1 MLAVYTSLT
10 CTAMYN
16 RIAIDWERAKNPKGR
31 RMVTESRGTVR
42 VARQVLIT
50 IVVNVALQIPGVV
63 HMAQVSDQWTR
74 FLGREIPK
82 NGVALTIKDNTVS
95 ADLYIVV
102 ATGVNIVD
110 VGSAIQNEVASAIEE
125 MVGMQVREVN
135 VYIQDVA

>member
-1 MLAVYTSLT
+1 
-10 CTAMYN
+10 
-16 RIAIDWERAKNPKGR
+16 
-31 RMVTESRGTVR
+31 MVTESLGTVR
-42 VARQVLIT
+42 IARQVLIT

-63 HMAQVSDQWTR
+63 HMAQVSDQCTR

-82 NGVALTIKDNTVS
+82 NGVALTIKDNAVS
-95 ADLYIVV
+95 ADLYVVV

-110 VGSAIQNEVASAIEE
+110 VGSAIQNEVASAFEE

>member
-1 MLAVYTSLT
+1 
-10 CTAMYN
+10 
-16 RIAIDWERAKNPKGR
+16 
-31 RMVTESRGTVR
+31 MVTESLGVVR
-42 VARQVLIT
+42 VARQVLVT
-50 IVVNVALQIPGVV
+50 IVVNAALQIPGAVR
-63 HMAQVSDQWTR
+63 MAQVSDQWTR

-102 ATGVNIVD
+102 AAGVNIVD

-135 VYIQDVA
+135 VYIQDVV

>member
-1 MLAVYTSLT
+1 MSIFAVYTRLSRTTMILT
-10 CTAMYN
+10 
-16 RIAIDWERAKNPKGR
+16 KGR
-31 RMVTESRGTVR
+31 RMVTESLGVVR
-42 VARQVLIT
+42 VARQVLVT
-50 IVVNVALQIPGVV
+50 IVVNAALQIPGAVR
-63 HMAQVSDQWTR
+63 MAQVNDQWTR

>member
-1 MLAVYTSLT
+1 
-10 CTAMYN
+10 
-16 RIAIDWERAKNPKGR
+16 
-31 RMVTESRGTVR
+31 MVTESRGTVR

>member
-1 MLAVYTSLT
+1 
-10 CTAMYN
+10 
-16 RIAIDWERAKNPKGR
+16 
-31 RMVTESRGTVR
+31 MVTESRGTVR

-95 ADLYIVV
+95 ADLYVVV

>member
-1 MLAVYTSLT
+1 
-10 CTAMYN
+10 
-16 RIAIDWERAKNPKGR
+16 
-31 RMVTESRGTVR
+31 
-42 VARQVLIT
+42 
-50 IVVNVALQIPGVV
+50 
-63 HMAQVSDQWTR
+63 MAQVSDQWTR